1 MAYPQHK
8 TKTKTTWHMRAAQI
22 LLVASLGG
30 LQGCSAIVATADAAV
45 TVVAETISIT
55 AKAVGSVANA
65 IIP

>member
-1 MAYPQHK
+1 MATHNRSLSTSLAKRLVQ
-8 TKTKTTWHMRAAQI
+8 MA
-22 LLVASLGG
+22 LLAGLGS

-45 TVVAETISIT
+45 TVVAETVSIT